1 MYLYYKML
9 LMQVQNHTMV
19 QKEILAKN
27 GIFFYYANILYILN
41 FFD

>member
-1 MYLYYKML
+1 
-9 LMQVQNHTMV
+9 MQVQNYTMV

-27 GIFFYYANILYILN
+27 GPIFFYYANILYILN